1 MRRVIM
7 LALLAFALPTVA
19 LADSFGDFTTVGNGS
34 NSSVSGSATVGD
46 TFSISSPLSLVNGN
60 PATGTMTVTTGTL
73 FSCGSSLCFNNG
85 TITVSGSAN
94 GTFTFNGTLTTA
106 TINGKTVTTIGA
118 TPGNPVI
125 AGFDFVIQKTST
137 GHIQQV
143 SGDFTVVPEPGTLG
157 LLGTGLV
164 GLAGIFRRKFRS

>member
-19 LADSFGDFTTVGNGS
+19 LADSLTDYTTAGNGT

-46 TFSISSPLSLVNGN
+46 TFSISSPLSLVNGL

-73 FSCGSSLCFNNG
+73 FTCGSALCFNNG

-94 GTFTFNGTLTTA
+94 ATYTFSGSVTVAKVSGKTIT
-106 TINGKTVTTIGA
+106 TINV

-125 AGFDFVIQKTST
+125 AGFDFVIQKSST
-137 GHIQQV
+137 GAILKV
-143 SGDFTVVPEPGTLG
+143 SGDVSVVPEPGTLG

-164 GLAGIFRRKFRS
+164 GLAGVFRRKFRS